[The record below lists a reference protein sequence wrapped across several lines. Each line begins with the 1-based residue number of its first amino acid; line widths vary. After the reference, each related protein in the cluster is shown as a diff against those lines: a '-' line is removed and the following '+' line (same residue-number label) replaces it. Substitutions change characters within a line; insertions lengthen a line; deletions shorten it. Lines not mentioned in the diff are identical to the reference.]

1 MYGAVL
7 TGKGSY
13 VVGKQQLAF
22 DVQYFPL
29 KDCGTINPHLSTLYR
44 VLGRTPRPAQFTNTS
59 TSSSGKSESE
69 DDAVQPSIEEFDARE
84 QAGGK

>member
-22 DVQYFPL
+22 DVKYSPL
-29 KDCGTINPHLSTLYR
+29 KDYGNTNPYLSTLHQ
-44 VLGRTPRPAQFTNTS
+44 VLGRTPRPAQFTNTL
-59 TSSSGKSESE
+59 TSSSGKSDSE
-69 DDAVQPSIEEFDARE
+69 DEFNLMLVNK
-84 QAGGK
+84 QGG